1 MVSRGRRP
9 SAAEGEVWAE
19 EDSAAEEAPN
29 GSKPRARPRAALSRR
44 RSAIKANEQGFAAG
58 DAFAGNVA
66 FPLQG
71 DLAPFLFLH
80 PGGELQQLVQGGG
93 AVIADVELGGRSG
106 GAAANIGDG
115 QQLVVEGG
123 HDGAMDT
130 ARRPLVGIA
139 QHGLAQD
146 ALPHLL
152 DLQRWRQGVEAA
164 GTGVAGRKTVGRTG
178 RGW

>member
-93 AVIADVELGGRSG
+93 GVVADGEGGGRAGG
-106 GAAANIGDG
+106 GAAKIG
-115 QQLVVEGG
+115 GG
-123 HDGAMDT
+123 
-130 ARRPLVGIA
+130 RP
-139 QHGLAQD
+139 
-146 ALPHLL
+146 
-152 DLQRWRQGVEAA
+152 RA
-164 GTGVAGRKTVGRTG
+164 GGGGPA
-178 RGW
+178 

>member
-71 DLAPFLFLH
+71 DLAPFLFLRSEEH
-80 PGGELQQLVQGGG
+80 TSELQSRGHLVC
-93 AVIADVELGGRSG
+93 R
-106 GAAANIGDG
+106 
-115 QQLVVEGG
+115 
-123 HDGAMDT
+123 
-130 ARRPLVGIA
+130 
-139 QHGLAQD
+139 
-146 ALPHLL
+146 LL
-152 DLQRWRQGVEAA
+152 LE
-164 GTGVAGRKTVGRTG
+164 
-178 RGW
+178 